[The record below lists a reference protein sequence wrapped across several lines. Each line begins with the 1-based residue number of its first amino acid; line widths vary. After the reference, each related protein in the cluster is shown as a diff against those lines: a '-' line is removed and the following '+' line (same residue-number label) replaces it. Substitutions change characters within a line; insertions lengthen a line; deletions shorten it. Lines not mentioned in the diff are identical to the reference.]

1 MTDSGATHIKR
12 TKLGYLGFIFG
23 GLVSV
28 PFAVAVYYAA
38 KYLHRDAPLEGT
50 IIFYILIFIGF
61 TALFYFIKLR
71 RIRREGRNRAMEQ

>member
-28 PFAVAVYYAA
+28 PLAVAVYYAA
-38 KYLHRDAPLEGT
+38 KYLHRDAPSRGL
-50 IIFYILIFIGF
+50 
-61 TALFYFIKLR
+61 LFSTFLYS
-71 RIRREGRNRAMEQ
+71 

>member
-1 MTDSGATHIKR
+1 MTDSGAPHIKR

-38 KYLHRDAPLEGT
+38 KYLHRDAPSRGL
-50 IIFYILIFIGF
+50 
-61 TALFYFIKLR
+61 LFSTFLYS
-71 RIRREGRNRAMEQ
+71 